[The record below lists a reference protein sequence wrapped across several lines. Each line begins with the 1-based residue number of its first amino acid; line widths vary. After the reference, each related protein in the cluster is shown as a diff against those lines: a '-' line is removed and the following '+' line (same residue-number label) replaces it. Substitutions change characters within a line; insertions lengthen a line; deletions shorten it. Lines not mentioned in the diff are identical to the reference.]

1 MARLIDTSALIT
13 LERRRLPIDAI
24 YQIVPAE
31 SGAIASITASEL
43 LAGIH
48 QAQPSVRR
56 DRREAFVETVLAIL
70 PVLPFDL
77 RAARIHA
84 RVGAQL
90 LEIGQPIDSNDL
102 LIAAT
107 ALAHGL
113 PVLTEN
119 LRDFERVPGL
129 TVDRPDW

>member
-13 LERRRLPIDAI
+13 LERRRLPIDAVS
-24 YQIVPAE
+24 QIVPAE

-48 QAQPSVRR
+48 QAQPSERR
-56 DRREAFVETVLAIL
+56 DRREASVETVLAIL
-70 PVLPFDL
+70 PVLPSDL
-77 RAARIHA
+77 RVARVHA
-84 RVGAQL
+84 RVGADL
-90 LEIGQPIDSNDL
+90 LAIGQPMDSNDL

-113 PVLTEN
+113 PILTEN

-129 TVDRPDW
+129 TVQRPDW

>member
-1 MARLIDTSALIT
+1 M
-13 LERRRLPIDAI
+13 DAI
-24 YQIVPAE
+24 EQIVPAE

-48 QAQPSVRR
+48 RARPSERR
-56 DRREAFVETVLAIL
+56 FRREAFVETVLAIL

-77 RAARIHA
+77 RVARVHA

-90 LEIGQPIDSNDL
+90 LAVGQPIDSNDL

-107 ALAHGL
+107 ALARGL
-113 PVLTEN
+113 PILT
-119 LRDFERVPGL
+119 D
-129 TVDRPDW
+129 